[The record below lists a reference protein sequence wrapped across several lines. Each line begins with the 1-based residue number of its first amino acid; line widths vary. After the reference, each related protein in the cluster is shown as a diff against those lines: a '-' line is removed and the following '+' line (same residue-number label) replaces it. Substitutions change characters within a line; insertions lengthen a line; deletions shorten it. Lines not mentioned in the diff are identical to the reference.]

1 MKKAAVIN
9 DLSGIGRC
17 SLTVALTLLN
27 TLQVQACPL
36 PTAIL
41 SNQTGFDSFS
51 FLDFT
56 PYMGQFFQHWKAIGY
71 RFDSI
76 YSGFLGSKE
85 QIKIVLEFIQ
95 LFKEDKTLVLID
107 PVMGDNGQLYSIY
120 DEAYPTHMKELVAKA
135 DIITPNITEFSL
147 LTGYDLAWGINQ
159 EKIKS
164 YAKELAKLGPKQIVI
179 TGVCDEAHPERL
191 MYIGLDFNK
200 AIYFMKEVAYNGKS
214 YSGTGDI
221 FASVLCGYLTHGYSL
236 EEAVDIASTFIS
248 QAITYTSDFNL
259 STKEGIMYE
268 PFLKELSIK

>member
-17 SLTVALTLLN
+17 SLTVALTLLS

-41 SNQTGFDSFS
+41 SNQTGFESFS

-56 PYMGQFFQHWKAIGY
+56 PYMEEFFQHWKKIGY
-71 RFDSI
+71 SFDSI

-85 QIKIVLEFIQ
+85 QIKMVLEFIK
-95 LFKEDKTLVLID
+95 LFKEDKTIVLID
-107 PVMGDNGQLYSIY
+107 PVMGDNGELYSIY
-120 DEAYPTHMKELVAKA
+120 DEAYPAYMKELVEKA

-147 LTGYDLAWGINQ
+147 LTGYDLAWGINE
-159 EKIKS
+159 EKIRC
-164 YAKELAKLGPKQIVI
+164 YAKELSHLGPKQIVI
-179 TGVCDEAHPERL
+179 TGIQDLKEPGYL
-191 MYIGLDFNK
+191 LNIGLDFNEDT
-200 AIYFMKEVAYNGKS
+200 YFKKKVAYDGKS

-236 EEAVDIASTFIS
+236 KESVDIASAFIS
-248 QAITYTSDFNL
+248 RAVTYTSDFDL

-268 PFLKELSIK
+268 PFLKELSIR

>member
-27 TLQVQACPL
+27 TLEVQACPL

-41 SNQTGFDSFS
+41 SNQTGFDAFS

-56 PYMGQFFQHWKAIGY
+56 PYMKQYFQHWKTIGY
-71 RFDSI
+71 GFDSI
-76 YSGFLGSKE
+76 YSGFLGSME
-85 QIKIVLEFIQ
+85 QIQIVLEFIE

-107 PVMGDNGQLYSIY
+107 PVMGDDGEIYSIY
-120 DEAYPTHMKELVAKA
+120 DEAYPTHMKGLVAKA

-147 LTGYDLAWGINQ
+147 LTGYDLAWGINE

-164 YAKELAKLGPKQIVI
+164 YASDLAQLGPKQIVI
-179 TGVCDEAHPERL
+179 TGVRDKMQPKQL
-191 MYIGLDFNK
+191 VNIGLDFNK
-200 AIYFMKEVAYNGKS
+200 NTYFTKEVAYNGKS

-221 FASVLCGYLTHGYSL
+221 FASVLCGYLTRGYSL
-236 EEAVDIASTFIS
+236 EEAVHVASTFIS
-248 QAITYTSDFNL
+248 RAITYTSDFNL